1 MSTIET
7 NTSQPQKTTN
17 AARKMETSF
26 ASSFKRWGRG
36 HPFVRYGLPMISLT
50 IFGSIGLAHLLQ
62 GRTTHTV
69 SADFLCGTIETLLV
83 LVVQISYVAPLKAD
97 LSEMFRKDI
106 AKVKD
111 DREWEII
118 ETQGALSRS
127 GPPGS
132 YNPKKMSLEEEL
144 KALQKKLDTTNFE
157 YKKIPGPNEGKSG

>member
-7 NTSQPQKTTN
+7 NMSKPRKTTN
-17 AARKMETSF
+17 AARKIETSF

-50 IFGSIGLAHLLQ
+50 VFGSIGLAHLLQ
-62 GRTTHTV
+62 GRSTHIGC
-69 SADFLCGTIETLLV
+69 ADFLCGTIETLLI
-83 LVVQISYVAPLKAD
+83 LVIQISYVAPLK
-97 LSEMFRKDI
+97 SECEFRKDI

-144 KALQKKLDTTNFE
+144 KALQKKVDTTNFE
-157 YKKIPGPNEGKSG
+157 YKKIPRPNEGKSG

>member
-7 NTSQPQKTTN
+7 NMSLPRKTTN
-17 AARKMETSF
+17 AARKIETSF

-50 IFGSIGLAHLLQ
+50 VFGSIGLAHLLQ
-62 GRTTHTV
+62 GR
-69 SADFLCGTIETLLV
+69 DLLV
-83 LVVQISYVAPLKAD
+83 VKKSCFRRSWEL
-97 LSEMFRKDI
+97 LSLEHFRKDI

-144 KALQKKLDTTNFE
+144 KALQKKVDITNFE
-157 YKKIPGPNEGKSG
+157 YKKIPRPNEGKSG

>member
-1 MSTIET
+1 M
-7 NTSQPQKTTN
+7 
-17 AARKMETSF
+17 R
-26 ASSFKRWGRG
+26 
-36 HPFVRYGLPMISLT
+36 
-50 IFGSIGLAHLLQ
+50 
-62 GRTTHTV
+62 RTTHIGC
-69 SADFLCGTIETLLV
+69 ADFLCGTIETLLIV
-83 LVVQISYVAPLKAD
+83 VVQISYVAPLKSD

-118 ETQGALSRS
+118 ETQEALSRS

-144 KALQKKLDTTNFE
+144 KALQKKVDITNFE

>member
-1 MSTIET
+1 MIAVTWKPVGIDFWVFGLVSFLVETGFHGIGIFIAEVSVEGSTLILLIEI
-7 NTSQPQKTTN
+7 NWFVKKSFGASQFGTS
-17 AARKMETSF
+17 E
-26 ASSFKRWGRG
+26 
-36 HPFVRYGLPMISLT
+36 Y
-50 IFGSIGLAHLLQ
+50 
-62 GRTTHTV
+62 
-69 SADFLCGTIETLLV
+69 FLCGTIETLLI
-83 LVVQISYVAPLKAD
+83 LVVQISYVAPLKSD

-118 ETQGALSRS
+118 ETQEALSRS

-144 KALQKKLDTTNFE
+144 KALQKKVDITNFE

>member
-7 NTSQPQKTTN
+7 NMSQPRKTTN
-17 AARKMETSF
+17 AARKIETSF

-50 IFGSIGLAHLLQ
+50 VFGSVGLAHLLQ
-62 GRTTHTV
+62 G
-69 SADFLCGTIETLLV
+69 
-83 LVVQISYVAPLKAD
+83 
-97 LSEMFRKDI
+97 RKDI

-144 KALQKKLDTTNFE
+144 KALQKKVDITNFE
-157 YKKIPGPNEGKSG
+157 YKKIPRPNEGKSG